1 MRDNKQ
7 RVVLETNEGCCKDER
22 MLREVWELRL
32 KKVARHM
39 LREVWELRLKK
50 VARHYKIKSVKIM
63 KKPNPRP
70 TKTTKC
76 VRCGEPCTRR
86 LCWDCYTNR
95 KGRYKGRIST
105 LKSVGNRK

>member
-22 MLREVWELRL
+22 
-32 KKVARHM
+32 M

>member
-32 KKVARHM
+32 KKVARH
-39 LREVWELRLKK
+39 
-50 VARHYKIKSVKIM
+50 
-63 KKPNPRP
+63 KPNPRP